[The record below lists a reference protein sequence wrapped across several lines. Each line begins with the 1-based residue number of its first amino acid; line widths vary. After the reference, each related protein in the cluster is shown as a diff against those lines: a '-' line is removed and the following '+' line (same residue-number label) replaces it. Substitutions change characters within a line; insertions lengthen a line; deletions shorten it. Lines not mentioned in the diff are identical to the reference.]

1 MSWLDNKELGVA
13 MGLWEIWTWF
23 EVVGIFILISAIKSA
38 LVVLS
43 RAVFDIDQPTYTR
56 LIMIQCHISSL
67 LF

>member
-1 MSWLDNKELGVA
+1 

-23 EVVGIFILISAIKSA
+23 EVVGIFILISAIQSA

-43 RAVFDIDQPTYTR
+43 RAVVDIDQPTYTR
-56 LIMIQCHISSL
+56 LIMIQCPISSL